1 MNQVRKALAL
11 LARGRLVV
19 EGRGRTF
26 VRVPLWLAVLA
37 ALCGGRA
44 IRFALLTAIL
54 VVAFGMEARVER
66 P

>member
-1 MNQVRKALAL
+1 MDQVRNGLAL

-26 VRVPLWLAVLA
+26 ARVPLWLAVLA
-37 ALCGGRA
+37 ALCGRRA
-44 IRFALLTAIL
+44 IRFALLTAVL
-54 VVAFGMEARVER
+54 VAAFGMEARVER